1 MRRPA
6 SNDQEMGKAVQR
18 RIVGLTAAVAALG
31 MTATLSG
38 CGSDT
43 GGDVTLRLVAADY
56 GNGAQNSSQ
65 KYWDDV
71 AAKFEKTN
79 PKIKVEVSVYSW
91 KDVDREVAEMV
102 KAGNAPDIAQI
113 GAYADYAKADKL
125 YAADDMVAIRT
136 GSNFL
141 PSLTDAG
148 EVDGTVYGL
157 PFVASTRLLFY
168 NKGLFAKAG
177 LGAPQTWDD
186 IRSDAAALKQGGVP
200 YPFALPLG
208 QEESQAETLM
218 WLLSGGGGYTDDVG
232 NYDIDSAANIATL
245 KWLKDD
251 LVGKGLTGPVVP
263 GKLDRA
269 KAFDAFTKGEVG
281 MLNGHPTLMQDAEKK
296 GIEVG
301 MVPLPGADGPTEGS
315 MGVADWMMGFKQNGH
330 RAEIGKFLDFAYTDD
345 NVLSFA
351 DQYDLLP
358 VTTSASAAMETDDKH
373 KSLRPFLS
381 ALPNSQLYPFGKT
394 SWAQASETI
403 KEKIGSAVEPGGSPE
418 SVLVEIATEA
428 RQAESAR

>member
-1 MRRPA
+1 
-6 SNDQEMGKAVQR
+6 MGKAVQR
-18 RIVGLTAAVAALG
+18 RYVGLTAVVAAFG

-43 GGDVTLRLVAADY
+43 GGGDVTLRLVAADY
-56 GNGAQNSSQ
+56 GTGAENSSQ

-71 AAKFEKTN
+71 AGKFEKAN
-79 PKIKVEVSVYSW
+79 PDIKVEVSVYSW
-91 KDVDREVAEMV
+91 KDVDRKVAEMV
-102 KAGNAPDIAQI
+102 KAGEAPDIAQI

-125 YAADDMVAIRT
+125 YAADEMIAIRT

-148 EVDGTVYGL
+148 EVDNTLYGL

-186 IRSDAAALKQGGVP
+186 IQSDATALKQRGVT

-218 WLLSGGGGYTDDVG
+218 WLLSGGGGYTDEVG
-232 NYDIDSAANIATL
+232 NYNIDSQANIETF
-245 KWLKDD
+245 KWLKNN
-251 LVGKGLTGPVVP
+251 LVGKGLTGPVAP

-281 MLNGHPTLMQDAEKK
+281 MLNGHPTLMQEAEKK
-296 GIEVG
+296 GVEVG
-301 MVPLPGADGPTEGS
+301 MVPLPGIEGPTKGS

-330 RAEIGKFLDFAYTDD
+330 RAEIGKFLDFAYTDE
-345 NVLSFA
+345 NVLAFA

-358 VTTSASAAMETDDKH
+358 VTGTASAAMEADSKH
-373 KSLRPFLS
+373 KQLREFLS

-394 SWAQASETI
+394 SWAQASESI

-418 SVLVEIATEA
+418 SVLVDIASQA
-428 RQAESAR
+428 RQAESAE

>member
-1 MRRPA
+1 
-6 SNDQEMGKAVQR
+6 MGRAVQR
-18 RIVGLTAAVAALG
+18 RFLGLTAVVAALG

-38 CGSDT
+38 CGSDAG
-43 GGDVTLRLVAADY
+43 GGDVTLRMVAADY
-56 GNGAQNSSQ
+56 GTGAENSSQ

-71 AAKFEKTN
+71 AGKFEKAN
-79 PKIKVEVSVYSW
+79 PDIDVEVSVYSW

-113 GAYADYAKADKL
+113 GAYADYAEAGEL

-136 GSNFL
+136 ASNFL

-148 EVDGTVYGL
+148 EADGSLYGL

-177 LGAPQTWDD
+177 LGAPETWDD
-186 IRSDAAALKQGGVP
+186 IRGNAAALKQRGVT

-218 WLLSGGGGYTDDVG
+218 WMLSGGGGYTDEVG
-232 NYDIDSAANIATL
+232 NYAIDSPANIAAFQ
-245 KWLKDD
+245 WLKDN
-251 LVGKGLTGPVVP
+251 LVDKGLTGPVAP

-269 KAFDAFTKGEVG
+269 KAFDAFTEGEVG
-281 MLNGHPTLMQDAEKK
+281 MLNGHPTLMQEAEKK
-296 GIEVG
+296 GVEVG
-301 MVPLPGADGPTEGS
+301 MVPLPGIEGPTEGS

-330 RAEIGKFLDFAYTDD
+330 RVEIGKFLDFAYTDD
-345 NVLSFA
+345 NVLAFA

-358 VTTSASAAMETDDKH
+358 VTSSASLAMEADNKH
-373 KSLRPFLS
+373 ESLHEFLS

-394 SWAQASETI
+394 SWAQVSETI
-403 KEKIGSAVEPGGSPE
+403 KEKIGTAVEPGGSPE
-418 SVLVEIATEA
+418 SVLVDIGSQA
-428 RQAESAR
+428 RQAESAGLGSS

>member
-1 MRRPA
+1 
-6 SNDQEMGKAVQR
+6 MGKAVQR
-18 RIVGLTAAVAALG
+18 RYVGLTAVVAALG

-38 CGSDT
+38 CGSDA

-56 GNGAQNSSQ
+56 GTGAENSSQ

-71 AAKFEKTN
+71 AGKFEKAN
-79 PKIKVEVSVYSW
+79 PDIKVEVSVYSW
-91 KDVDREVAEMV
+91 KDVDRKVAEMV
-102 KAGNAPDIAQI
+102 KAGDAPDIAQI

-125 YAADDMVAIRT
+125 YTADETIAIRT
-136 GSNFL
+136 SSNFL

-148 EVDGTVYGL
+148 EVDGSLYGL

-186 IRSDAAALKQGGVP
+186 IQSDAAALKQRGVT

-208 QEESQAETLM
+208 PEESQAETLM

-232 NYDIDSAANIATL
+232 NYDIDSPANIATFQ
-245 KWLKDD
+245 WLKNN
-251 LVGKGLTGPVVP
+251 LVGKGLTGPVAP
-263 GKLDRA
+263 GKLDRE
-269 KAFDAFTKGEVG
+269 KAFEAFTKGEVG
-281 MLNGHPTLMQDAEKK
+281 MLNGHPTLMQEAEKK
-296 GIEVG
+296 GVQVG
-301 MVPLPGADGPTEGS
+301 MVPLPGIDGPTNGS

-330 RAEIGKFLDFAYTDD
+330 RAEIGKFLDFAYTDE

-358 VTTSASAAMETDDKH
+358 VTSSASTAMEADSKH
-373 KSLRPFLS
+373 ASLHEFLS

-394 SWAQASETI
+394 SWAQASESI

-418 SVLVEIATEA
+418 SVLVQIAAQA
-428 RQAESAR
+428 RQAESAE

>member
-1 MRRPA
+1 MDR
-6 SNDQEMGKAVQR
+6 AVQR
-18 RIVGLTAAVAALG
+18 RFVGLTAVVAALG

-43 GGDVTLRLVAADY
+43 GGDDVTLRLVAAEY
-56 GNGAQNSSQ
+56 GTGAENSSA

-71 AAKFEKTN
+71 AEKFEKQN
-79 PKIKVEVSVYSW
+79 PGIDVEVSVYSW

-102 KAGNAPDIAQI
+102 KAGKAPDIAQI

-125 YAADDMVAIRT
+125 YTAHEMISIRT
-136 GSNFL
+136 ESNFM

-148 EVDGTVYGL
+148 ELDGNLYGL

-168 NKGLFAKAG
+168 NKGLFAKAD
-177 LGAPQTWDD
+177 LGAPQTRDD
-186 IRSDAAALKQGGVP
+186 IRSAAAALEQDGVT

-218 WLLSGGGGYTDDVG
+218 WMLSGGGGYTDEVG
-232 NYDIDSAANIATL
+232 NYDIDSQANIETFQ
-245 KWLKDD
+245 WLKND
-251 LVGKGLTGPVVP
+251 LVGKGLTGPVAP
-263 GKLDRA
+263 KELDRA
-269 KAFDAFTKGEVG
+269 KAFEAFTKGEVG
-281 MLNGHPTLMQDAEKK
+281 MLNGHPTLMQEAEKK
-296 GIEVG
+296 GVEVG
-301 MVPLPGADGPTEGS
+301 MVPLPGVDGPTEGS

-330 RAEIGKFLDFAYTDD
+330 GVEIGKFLDFAYQDA
-345 NVLSFA
+345 NVLAFA

-358 VTTSASAAMETDDKH
+358 VTMSASAAMETDDKH
-373 KSLRPFLS
+373 KSLRPFLT

-394 SWAQASETI
+394 SWAQASEMI

-418 SVLVEIATEA
+418 NVLVGIAAEA
-428 RQAESAR
+428 RQAESAE